1 MLTKSCPQA
10 EGPHHSAAS
19 LVSGG
24 ISFSQCSFFRFFIS
38 FAAYK
43 FVFMDDSVSDPEK
56 KEVRCFIAEDPDRPK
71 GPSIPEE
78 RKELYRRFDRFMEL
92 NGGKIFSDRT
102 VIIMVVIMWILE
114 FLFEC

>member
-1 MLTKSCPQA
+1 
-10 EGPHHSAAS
+10 
-19 LVSGG
+19 
-24 ISFSQCSFFRFFIS
+24 
-38 FAAYK
+38 
-43 FVFMDDSVSDPEK
+43 MDDSVSDPEK

-114 FLFEC
+114 FLFGC